1 MLHISF
7 GQDRLK
13 LLLRR
18 LWQRADGATALEFA
32 LVSPVLLLVT
42 FGALEVG
49 LMMFNMITI
58 EGGLREA
65 ARYGTTGQQT
75 TDDRVKEIV
84 DKLNQYAVG
93 PVTIDKDNV
102 SMKQYDSFSDVGK
115 PEPYTDTNNNGHYD
129 VGEPYTDINNNGKWD
144 ADQGVTGAGSG
155 GQVVEYTVT
164 YNWKIMTPLLRPF
177 LGSDGELPL
186 QASVVVENEPCPI
199 SAATC
204 STSSGGWSSQ

>member
-1 MLHISF
+1 MLHINF
-7 GQDRLK
+7 RQDWLK
-13 LLLRR
+13 PLLRR
-18 LWQRADGATALEFA
+18 LWQRADGTTALEFA
-32 LVSPVLLLVT
+32 LVSPVLLLVSMGT
-42 FGALEVG
+42 LEIG
-49 LMMFNMITI
+49 MMMFNMITI

-84 DKLNQYAVG
+84 DKLNQYAIG

-115 PEPYTDTNNNGHYD
+115 PEPYTDTNNNGQYD

-155 GQVVEYTVT
+155 GEVVEYTVT
-164 YNWKIMTPLLRPF
+164 YNWKILTPLLRPF
-177 LGSDGELPL
+177 LGSGGNLPL
-186 QASVVVENEPCPI
+186 KASVVVENEPCPV
-199 SAATC
+199 SSATC
-204 STSSGGWSSQ
+204 STSSNGWSSQ